1 VTDFAGYPKTASC
14 ACGALTLRATAPP
27 KNVHACCCLNCQR
40 RSGSVYTYTAFF
52 AEADVTVSGEPKTWR
67 GDSDAGR
74 YQDTNFCP
82 VCGVTVFSRLEA
94 LPGIVAVPVGTP
106 PIRTSP
112 CRENCT
118 GPYTATVGSPP
129 LAALSSS
136 SGNNSNPT
144 PAAA

>member
-1 VTDFAGYPKTASC
+1 MAGYPKIASC

-67 GDSDAGR
+67 SDSDAGR

-94 LPGIVAVPVGTP
+94 LPGIVAVPVGTFADP
-106 PIRTSP
+106 DFAMP
-112 CRENCT
+112 
-118 GPYTATVGSPP
+118 GKLYWTVNRHRWLAAAGSPE
-129 LAALSSS
+129 LVERQ
-136 SGNNSNPT
+136 
-144 PAAA
+144 